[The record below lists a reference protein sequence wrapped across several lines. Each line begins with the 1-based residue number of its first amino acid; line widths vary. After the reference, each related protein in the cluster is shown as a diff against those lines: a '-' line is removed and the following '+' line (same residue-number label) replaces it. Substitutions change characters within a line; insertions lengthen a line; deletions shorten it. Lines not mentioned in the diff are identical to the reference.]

1 LSRYSAE
8 RHDLLRPF
16 RRLYDWTLSLS
27 RHPRAPWWLAGL
39 TAAESIFFP
48 IPTDVLLAPMVMA
61 RPERWWKLAL
71 LTTVSSVVGGVVGY
85 ALGYWMLD
93 AVLPI
98 IERAGKLEAYEVA
111 SSWFERYGFWAMFLA
126 GLTPIPFKVFTVSA
140 GAAQMALMPFVFGCF
155 VGRALRYFMVAGLVR
170 LAGPAFEQHL
180 LKYIDVIGWILL
192 GLIALGVIWV
202 M

>member
-1 LSRYSAE
+1 MK
-8 RHDLLRPF
+8 PF
-16 RRLYDWTLSLS
+16 RRLYDWTLGLS

-48 IPTDVLLAPMVMA
+48 IPTDVLLAPMAMA

-71 LTTVSSVVGGVVGY
+71 LTTVFSVLGGLVGY

-93 AVLPI
+93 VVLPL
-98 IERAGKLEAYEVA
+98 IERAGKREAYAVA
-111 SSWFERYGFWAMFLA
+111 SGWFEQYGFWAMFLA
-126 GLTPIPFKVFTVSA
+126 GLTPVPFKVFTVSA
-140 GAAQMALMPFVFGCF
+140 GAAQMALGPFAVGCF

-180 LKYIDVIGWILL
+180 LKYIDVMGWVLL
-192 GLIALGVIWV
+192 ALVAIGVIWV
-202 M
+202 T